1 MVGRIVGRK
10 IGIIRNWNVVRR
22 ILVFFIDRYNYLS
35 FKLFFF
41 LCEIIFQ
48 KNFLGEEIW
57 NRFIYI

>member
-1 MVGRIVGRK
+1 MGRK

-41 LCEIIFQ
+41 SM
-48 KNFLGEEIW
+48 
-57 NRFIYI
+57 